1 MAQTRLGV
9 RRVVRALTGVRL
21 HAAVFDIWRAVPT
34 PRDPQDASK
43 SLEYV
48 GRWHNPRTTAAL
60 YVARVRETALAE
72 CLAHLD
78 PGAYVLTVAPL
89 RVSIPALLDLTDPAV
104 GGRLPFPLER
114 CLAATDFSSYRGAIV
129 GDAAL
134 ALGATALL
142 APCRC
147 GPGGCLAL
155 YSVRPNTITLGEPET
170 ISAVIPD

>member
-9 RRVVRALTGVRL
+9 RLVVRALAGTHL
-21 HAAVFDIWRAVPT
+21 QAAVFDVWRAVPT
-34 PRDPQDASK
+34 PRDPRDASK

-72 CLAHLD
+72 CQAHLD
-78 PGAYVLTVAPL
+78 PGAYVLTVAPF
-89 RVSIPALLDLTDPAV
+89 RVTIPALLDLTDPAI
-104 GGRLPFPLER
+104 GARLPFPLMR
-114 CLAATDFSSYRGAIV
+114 CLAMSDLSSYRGAIV

-155 YSVRPNTITLGEPET
+155 YSIRPNAITLGEPET
-170 ISAVIPD
+170 VSVMIPE